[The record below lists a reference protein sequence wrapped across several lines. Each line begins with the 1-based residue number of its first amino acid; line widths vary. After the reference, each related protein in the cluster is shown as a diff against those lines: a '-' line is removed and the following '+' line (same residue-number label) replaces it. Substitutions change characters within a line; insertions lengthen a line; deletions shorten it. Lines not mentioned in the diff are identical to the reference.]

1 MATWSSS
8 ITESGTIPF
17 MPTSL
22 KFLRK
27 RETRSNGGK
36 PSDWSATA
44 IPWRGQRSTS
54 KCVRTAGPS
63 ILCPGLRSHRYFY
76 SVKIVYEPIERN
88 SARRQPMRFVGK
100 HGMPVALLFV
110 GMALGFFLAGHWVPN
125 VAAVPRQ
132 DYESLQAFT
141 NILSIVKKS
150 YVQEVD
156 TKNLINGAINGMLSS
171 LDPHSAYL
179 TPDLYKEL
187 QMDTQGRFGG
197 LGIEITVKNGVLTV
211 VSPIEDTPAFKAGI
225 KPGDMIFKI
234 GDEFTKDMTLVD
246 AVKKMRGPKG
256 TKIKISI
263 KREGVP
269 ELIDYTLERDTIRV
283 QSVRSRGLDEGYGYI
298 RLAQFQER
306 SDRDVQKALEKL
318 AAEKGGLKGLVLD
331 LRNNPGGLLTQAVRV
346 ADLFLDSGLIV
357 YTEGRIES
365 QKQKFFAQKEGSW
378 LDFPIVVLVNGGSAS
393 ASEIVAGALQ
403 DHKRAVVLG
412 TKTFGK
418 GSVQTILP
426 LDDNSALRLTTAR
439 YFTPKGRSIQATGIV
454 PDIVVENATTP
465 DGKPDA
471 PRRPGLRE
479 ENLPGHLQN
488 PTQTPNSTQDQL
500 DKEKENQIPSSGPT
514 GDETID
520 NDAQLKR
527 ALDLLKSWDVFK
539 QIVQKKAA

>member
-1 MATWSSS
+1 M
-8 ITESGTIPF
+8 
-17 MPTSL
+17 
-22 KFLRK
+22 R
-27 RETRSNGGK
+27 
-36 PSDWSATA
+36 
-44 IPWRGQRSTS
+44 
-54 KCVRTAGPS
+54 
-63 ILCPGLRSHRYFY
+63 
-76 SVKIVYEPIERN
+76 IVE
-88 SARRQPMRFVGK
+88 K
-100 HGMPVALLFV
+100 HGMPVALLLIGV
-110 GMALGFFLAGHWVPN
+110 ALGFFLAGQWVPS
-125 VAAVPRQ
+125 VSAVPRQ
-132 DYESLQAFT
+132 DYESLEAFT
-141 NILSIVKKS
+141 NILSIVKKN
-150 YVQEVD
+150 YVEDVD
-156 TKNLINGAINGMLSS
+156 TKNLVNGAINGMLSS

-179 TPDLYKEL
+179 TPDLYKDL

-234 GDEFTKDMTLVD
+234 EDEFTKDMTLVD

-269 ELIDYTLERDTIRV
+269 ELIDYMLERDTIRV
-283 QSVRSRGLDEGYGYI
+283 QSVRNRVLEQGYGYI

-306 SDRDVQKALEKL
+306 SDRDIQKALEKL

-346 ADLFLDSGLIV
+346 SDLFLDSGMIV

-365 QKQKFFAQKEGSW
+365 QKQKFFAQKDGSW
-378 LDFPIVVLVNGGSAS
+378 MDFPMVVLVNGGSAS

-403 DHKRAVVLG
+403 DHKRAVILG

-426 LDDNSALRLTTAR
+426 LDDSSALRLTTAR

-454 PDIVVENATTP
+454 PDIAVET
-465 DGKPDA
+465 A
-471 PRRPGLRE
+471 PQQQESKADDKRRPSLRE

-488 PTQTPNSTQDQL
+488 QQNQQQPTPSVQPDQEN
-500 DKEKENQIPSSGPT
+500 KEKLVPQSGPT

-539 QIVQKKAA
+539 QLVQKKAA